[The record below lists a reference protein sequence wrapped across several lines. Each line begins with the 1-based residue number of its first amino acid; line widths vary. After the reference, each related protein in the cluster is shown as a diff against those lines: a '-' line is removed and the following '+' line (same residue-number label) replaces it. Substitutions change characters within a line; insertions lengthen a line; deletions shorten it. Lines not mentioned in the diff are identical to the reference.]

1 MARDWNAAY
10 EEGDTPWDK
19 GYASPPLIEFLK
31 LQPISG
37 RVLVPAVERGMTS
50 VRWRRRCK
58 GGRIRYCVERDP
70 QAKAFPVSCD
80 ERYELGDFLIW
91 KAVSQLI

>member
-31 LQPISG
+31 LQSNFRILVQS
-37 RVLVPAVERGMTS
+37 RVVS
-50 VRWRRRCK
+50 VAAQK
-58 GGRIRYCVERDP
+58 GFQIDIG
-70 QAKAFPVSCD
+70 
-80 ERYELGDFLIW
+80 
-91 KAVSQLI
+91 